1 MPLRDNEKLQAFS
14 ETVLGEAND
23 RAARTAREAYDKK
36 LTELEREKRIA
47 KAALEAKY
55 RTELKDVHERA
66 AAELS
71 RLTLEKRKEYLSVRD
86 DVTEKTV
93 SRTKEMLVAFTREER
108 YADFMYSKAK
118 AAASDL
124 GTHFT
129 IYLKE
134 QDLPLAEGLKK
145 AAGDL
150 CDGVFADE
158 GIEIGGL
165 LARSATGGMVIYDT
179 LDEGLAESRK
189 ELMLLMAKYVRVDE

>member
-71 RLTLEKRKEYLSVRD
+71 RLTLEKRK
-86 DVTEKTV
+86 
-93 SRTKEMLVAFTREER
+93 
-108 YADFMYSKAK
+108 
-118 AAASDL
+118 
-124 GTHFT
+124 
-129 IYLKE
+129 
-134 QDLPLAEGLKK
+134 
-145 AAGDL
+145 
-150 CDGVFADE
+150 
-158 GIEIGGL
+158 
-165 LARSATGGMVIYDT
+165 
-179 LDEGLAESRK
+179 
-189 ELMLLMAKYVRVDE
+189 